1 MDVDEDGEITITL
14 PLRQWRVV
22 AAHVEGGIHREVW
35 PILGAVYA
43 QVNAQIVAA
52 QEFAAA
58 KAAAAEIK
66 IAEAE
71 RAGQR
76 ENTADDLSSES
87 QSNIQR
93 AALH

>member
-1 MDVDEDGEITITL
+1 MDEDGEITIIL
-14 PLRQWRVV
+14 PLRQWRAV
-22 AAHVEGGIHREVW
+22 AALVEGGIFREVQT
-35 PILGAVYA
+35 ILGAIYA
-43 QVNAQIVAA
+43 QVNAQITAA
-52 QEFAAA
+52 QELAAA

-76 ENTADDLSSES
+76 ENAADDLSSES